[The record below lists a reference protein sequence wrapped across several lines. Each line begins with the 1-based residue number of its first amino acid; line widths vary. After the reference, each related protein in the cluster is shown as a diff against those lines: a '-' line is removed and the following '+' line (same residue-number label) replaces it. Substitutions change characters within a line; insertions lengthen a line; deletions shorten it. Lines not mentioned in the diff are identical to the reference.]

1 MTMKTSIKA
10 ALLLSLSLLALPG
23 QAERIKDL
31 ASIAGVRNNQ
41 LLGYGLVVGL
51 DGSGDQTT
59 QTPFTVQSVI
69 SMLQQLGVNLPQGGS
84 QLQLKNVAAVMV
96 TATLPP
102 FAQPGQQLDITV
114 SSMGNAK
121 SLRGGTLL
129 MTPLKGADGQVY
141 GMAQGN
147 VLVGGVG
154 VQAGGGAGGGGSSLT
169 VNHLS
174 VGKISGGAT
183 VERAVATNLGE
194 GNMIKLE
201 LNNADFA
208 TASRVVEA
216 INDKYGAGIA
226 YALDS
231 RVIRVQAPS
240 SSDQRVSFIGT
251 LQDMNVNPAEQPAK
265 VIMNARTGSV
275 VMNRAVTLD
284 TCAISHGNLS
294 VSVNADTQVSQP
306 NPLSGGRTV
315 VTQNP
320 QVGIKADGGK
330 VMMVKGGASLA
341 EVVKA
346 LNAIGATPQD
356 LLSILQ
362 AMKAAGSLRAELEI
376 I

>member
-1 MTMKTSIKA
+1 MIMKTPLKA
-10 ALLLSLSLLALPG
+10 ALLVCLTLLAPIS

-69 SMLQQLGVNLPQGGS
+69 SMLQQLGVNLPQGGT

-102 FAQPGQQLDITV
+102 FSQPGQQLDITV

-154 VQAGGGAGGGGSSLT
+154 VQAGGGGGGSSLT

-194 GNMIKLE
+194 GNMIRLE

-208 TASRVVEA
+208 TASRMVEA

-251 LQDMNVNPAEQPAK
+251 LQDMQVNPAEQPAK

-275 VMNRAVTLD
+275 VMNRAVTLE

-320 QVGIKADGGK
+320 QVGIKQDAGK
-330 VMMVKGGASLA
+330 VMLVKGGASLA
-341 EVVKA
+341 DVVKA

>member
-1 MTMKTSIKA
+1 MIMKTPLKA
-10 ALLLSLSLLALPG
+10 ALLVCLALWAPLS

-69 SMLQQLGVNLPQGGS
+69 SMLQQLGVNLPQGGT

-154 VQAGGGAGGGGSSLT
+154 VQAGGGGGGSSLT

-208 TASRVVEA
+208 TASRMVEA

-251 LQDMNVNPAEQPAK
+251 LQDMQVNPAEQPAK

-275 VMNRAVTLD
+275 VMNRTVTLD

-320 QVGIKADGGK
+320 QVGIQQGNGK
-330 VMMVKGGASLA
+330 VMLVKGGASLA